1 MPGRKPGQACGYPA
15 QEAIPGES
23 YLYDRIKVSVRFLK
37 LRSNSR
43 FGTDDD
49 RTYVEGQRLA
59 VIETSVW
66 HSLLQG
72 GAIRHLWRRT
82 QGQKSTSLG
91 LGQLSKETINKT
103 QVLTLRVTVT
113 LPYALR
119 KT

>member
-23 YLYDRIKVSVRFLK
+23 YLYDTIKVSVRFLK
-37 LRSNSR
+37 LRSNTR
-43 FGTDDD
+43 FGKDDD

-72 GAIRHLWRRT
+72 GATRHFWWRA
-82 QGQKSTSLG
+82 QG
-91 LGQLSKETINKT
+91 
-103 QVLTLRVTVT
+103 
-113 LPYALR
+113 
-119 KT
+119 